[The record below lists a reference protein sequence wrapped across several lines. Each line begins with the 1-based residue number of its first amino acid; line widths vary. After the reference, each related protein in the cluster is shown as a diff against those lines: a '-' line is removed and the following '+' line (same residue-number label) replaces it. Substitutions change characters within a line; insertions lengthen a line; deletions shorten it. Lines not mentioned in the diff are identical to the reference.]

1 MSILTLIIKR
11 EYIAR
16 VRNKSF
22 LIMTFLSPLILVGM
36 ILLISY
42 LTQLNSE
49 DKRTIVVV
57 DDSGQFETVFFNT
70 DQTTYLNLSDQGLEA
85 GKEVAKGEGYYG
97 LIHIN
102 DNAAVKEDAVTFYGN
117 ETPSFSFIGDIEKR
131 IEKKMTDENLIA
143 QGIDLNTLETAKS
156 SIDVQIE
163 NFSGETSSKMSNWVK
178 AGFGGAAG
186 YLLMMFIIIYGNMVM
201 RSVIEEKTNR
211 IIEVIIS
218 SVKPFQLMMGKILG
232 TTLAG
237 ITQFSIWVIV
247 GGILLVVLT
256 TVFGIDP
263 SAASAA
269 SPAASQAQQIAED
282 PGMVIELLQEIQKL
296 PLLQLVVGF
305 FIYFIGGY
313 FLYSSIYAAIGAAVD
328 NETDTQQF
336 MLPIIMPL
344 MLGIYVGFFAVID
357 NPHGTVATVFSIIPL
372 TSPIVM
378 LMRIPFEVPV
388 WQLALSITLLVASFV
403 FTVWFGSKIYRV
415 GILMYGK
422 KPTYKDL
429 IKWLRY

>member
-1 MSILTLIIKR
+1 MSILSLIIRR

-22 LIMTFLSPLILVGM
+22 LVMTFLSPLILVGM
-36 ILLISY
+36 IFLISY
-42 LTQLNSE
+42 LTQLNGD
-49 DKRTIVVV
+49 DKRSVVVV
-57 DDSGQFETVFFNT
+57 DESGKFETVFYNT
-70 DQTTYLNLSDQGLEA
+70 DQTTYINLSDQGLEIA
-85 GKEVAKGEGYYG
+85 KEIAQKEGYYG
-97 LIHIN
+97 LIYIS
-102 DNAAVKEDAVTFYGN
+102 KEVGNEITFYGD
-117 ETPSFSFIGDIEKR
+117 ETPSFNYVGDIEER
-131 IEKKMTDENLIA
+131 IEKRLTDDKLIA
-143 QGIDLNTLETAKS
+143 QGIDPNTLENAKS
-156 SIDVQIE
+156 SVDLSIE

-178 AGFGGAAG
+178 AAFGGGAG

-237 ITQFSIWVIV
+237 VTQFAIWVFV
-247 GGILLVVLT
+247 GGILLVVLGA
-256 TVFGIDP
+256 VFGLDATG
-263 SAASAA
+263 AAGA
-269 SPAASQAQQIAED
+269 SPVGSQAQQIAED
-282 PGMVIELLQEIQKL
+282 PDMIIQILEEVKKL
-296 PLLQLVVGF
+296 PLGMLVVGF
-305 FIYFIGGY
+305 FVYFVGGY

-344 MLGIYVGFFAVID
+344 MLAIYVGFFAVVD
-357 NPHGTVATVFSIIPL
+357 NPHGTVATIFSIIPL

-378 LMRIPFEVPV
+378 LMRIPFDVPT
-388 WQLALSITLLVASFV
+388 WQLAMSVILLIGSFIV
-403 FTVWFGSKIYRV
+403 TVWFGAKIYRV

-422 KPTYKDL
+422 KPTYKEL
-429 IKWLRY
+429 FKWLRY

>member
-1 MSILTLIIKR
+1 MSVLSLIIKR
-11 EYIAR
+11 EYKAR

-22 LIMTFLSPLILVGM
+22 LIMTFLSPLILIGM
-36 ILLISY
+36 VFLISY
-42 LTQLNSE
+42 LTKLNS
-49 DKRTIVVV
+49 DTKRVIALV
-57 DDSGQFETVFFNT
+57 DESGLFETEFSNT
-70 DQTTYLNLSDQGLEA
+70 DQTTYINLSGQG
-85 GKEVAKGEGYYG
+85 
-97 LIHIN
+97 
-102 DNAAVKEDAVTFYGN
+102 
-117 ETPSFSFIGDIEKR
+117 
-131 IEKKMTDENLIA
+131 
-143 QGIDLNTLETAKS
+143 LETAKELSEKEDYDGLIYIS
-156 SIDVQIE
+156 SRGESLAPQVAFFGKENPSPVFVESIEEKIE
-163 NFSGETSSKMSNWVK
+163 NKLTNQVFIDKGIDPKTIDNIKDDINLSIENYSGEKSSKMSNWIK
-178 AGFGGAAG
+178 AAFGGGAG

-218 SVKPFQLMMGKILG
+218 SVKPFQLMLGKILG

-237 ITQFSIWVIV
+237 ITQFTIWIILGGVLMIV
-247 GGILLVVLT
+247 LQI
-256 TVFGIDP
+256 VFDIDP
-263 SAASAA
+263 STASGAVNSEAQAIA
-269 SPAASQAQQIAED
+269 SD
-282 PGMVIELLQEIQKL
+282 PDKLTEIFTEISKL
-296 PLLQLVVGF
+296 PLLQLAVGF
-305 FIYFIGGY
+305 LVYFIGGY

-344 MLGIYVGFFAVID
+344 MLAIYVGFFAVID

-388 WQLALSITLLVASFV
+388 WQLALSVALLIASFI

-422 KPTYKDL
+422 KPTYKEL
-429 IKWLRY
+429 FKWLKY